1 MTAHRVGYRRS
12 LVSQSTSMQFTPSKT
27 IGGRA
32 WISIQ
37 LANTRVEKALV
48 IWANTTLGLLLNWW
62 HANKQQSGRGSVGKS
77 SLQYL
82 SIGTINAPFW
92 DICKEDLIAIALMVP
107 YGLTS
112 HTLTTITMSDI
123 MNCWIT

>member
-48 IWANTTLGLLLNWW
+48 TWANTTLGLLLNWW

-82 SIGTINAPFW
+82 SIGTINAPF
-92 DICKEDLIAIALMVP
+92 
-107 YGLTS
+107 
-112 HTLTTITMSDI
+112 
-123 MNCWIT
+123 